1 MPQPCDPISGFERIL
16 CTFRACHVE
25 RWLVLCCWHRAD
37 MACCQGSREKAKRKL
52 SGGGADHGALPELPQ
67 RTFWLFCWEL
77 VSLRSI
83 PFVPVL
89 FPDCSKGPFW
99 NWSLVSF
106 IFIMLLINKTPHSGL
121 SVIDAYIPFPP
132 LLWLTHIRM
141 VKRGD

>member
-37 MACCQGSREKAKRKL
+37 MACCQGSREKAKSSVEVVQTMELFQNYLREHSGFSVENSSVWDL
-52 SGGGADHGALPELPQ
+52 SLCTCA
-67 RTFWLFCWEL
+67 
-77 VSLRSI
+77 V
-83 PFVPVL
+83 
-89 FPDCSKGPFW
+89 FPDCSKGPFL